1 MAGFDYARSRATVA
15 RLITRFGMA
24 GIIRRQTNTGP
35 AYDPSVVTSD
45 YPCKLV
51 VFDYEDGKIDG
62 SLIRRSDKLIYVAAE
77 GLAIT
82 PAEADQVLAG
92 ESYSIV
98 AIRPLSPA
106 GEPIFYE
113 IQART

>member
-1 MAGFDYARSRATVA
+1 MTTFDCTRTRATAA
-15 RLITRFGMA
+15 RLIARFGM
-24 GIIRRQTNTGP
+24 GGTIRRQTAAGP

-45 YPCKLV
+45 HPCMLAV
-51 VFDYEDGKIDG
+51 LDYEAGRIDG
-62 SLIRRSDKLIYVAAE
+62 SLIRRTDKLIYLAAE

-82 PAEADQVLAG
+82 PSEADQVLAG
-92 ESYSIV
+92 ECYSIV

-106 GEPIFYE
+106 GEPLFYE